1 MLKEQLKTTFIND
14 KEAAINQWVQK
25 SIAGLFC
32 GFVLFYFVIHCIDLY
47 QLCYLRD
54 YSQMQITEAEI
65 IDVEATNGYRA
76 SYRFQTI
83 EDSLNPS
90 GKWFSSRSEYTTGQF
105 PRMDYITITE
115 EEYEVFLANPKS
127 SLCVRYVKN
136 NPRINKPCSR
146 TTPEH
151 YQFIVTIAASCVVII
166 ITCISY
172 IVKHF
177 PILPAVR
184 EFFSLFFRLFFR

>member
-136 NPRINKPCSR
+136 NPRINKL
-146 TTPEH
+146 
-151 YQFIVTIAASCVVII
+151 SCPPFFGQVV
-166 ITCISY
+166 
-172 IVKHF
+172 
-177 PILPAVR
+177 
-184 EFFSLFFRLFFR
+184 